1 MTKVRNIGSAA
12 ILVGVVVLALAVAAS
27 DATFGRG
34 TALIDRW
41 FFSVG
46 AVAAIVL
53 GECFRR
59 GAIAFGI
66 LAFLLTAGGAAQL
79 YLTDPLWFPALHLK
93 PQNWKEWAMYGVIA
107 VEALAALGVLIQAGP
122 GAVLAEARER
132 LGLGRL
138 GMFTLLT
145 AIFSVP
151 ITGFLARHA
160 IGAYG
165 VHIAVAF
172 ILVPVHLLV
181 MAAMTQVKS
190 PVHGLHRL
198 SPLVPAAL
206 TLVASLLMSLV
217 AFETMPHVEDELA
230 YLFQARTFAG
240 GALTVPAPP
249 TILQPGLEYYL
260 LEVQNGRWFSVT
272 SPGWPAVLALG
283 VKLGVPWLVNPILAA
298 LSVLLAFA
306 VTERLAGRDRADI
319 VALMMGTSPWLV
331 AMAGS
336 FMAHTLTLFLMLL
349 AWWLILRAAEQSR
362 RRDLRLL
369 MAGGAM
375 GVLFCTRPLEGLIVG
390 GLTGLWLLF
399 GSGGA
404 LSQRVRRSLPYA
416 VGCVAI
422 GGLVL
427 VYNHIIAGHALTQP
441 LTAYLDRIWAP
452 GANSYGFGPDVG
464 PKGGWGALDLW
475 PGHSPL
481 EALINTLN
489 MAVSLQFDLMGWP
502 IGSLALV
509 LAFFLWQTPQKEDR
523 LMLAVILVVVGAT
536 CFYWFADS
544 YYIGPRYWFLAA
556 FPLFYLSARGYQ
568 AIRERFPDKDHLAFL
583 RIDAILVFCC
593 VFGLAVFLP
602 WRGATKYHEY
612 GSFNPAVRADLAGG
626 RFRTDAPGGAIV
638 VVARNGDPGNAIFLD
653 DPWRRGPIFLNQEG
667 KIDVET
673 LHAAFPDREVIEYT
687 PDWTAR

>member
-1 MTKVRNIGSAA
+1 MKNARNVGSAA
-12 ILVGVVVLALAVAAS
+12 ILVGLVVLALAVVAS

-59 GAIAFGI
+59 GAITFGI
-66 LAFLLTAGGAAQL
+66 LAFLLTVGGASQL

-93 PQNWKEWAMYGVIA
+93 PQNWKEYAVYGVIA
-107 VEALAALGVLIQAGP
+107 VEALAALAVLLQAGP
-122 GAVLAEARER
+122 LAVLAEARDR

-138 GMFTLLT
+138 GLFAILT
-145 AIFSVP
+145 AFLSVP
-151 ITGFLARHA
+151 IIGFLARHA
-160 IGAYG
+160 IGAYFA
-165 VHIAVAF
+165 HIAVSF
-172 ILVPVHLLV
+172 VLVPVHLLV

-190 PVHGLHRL
+190 PVRGLHRL
-198 SPLVPAAL
+198 SPLAPATVAL
-206 TLVASLLMSLV
+206 IASLLMSLTS
-217 AFETMPHVEDELA
+217 FEAMPHVEDEVA

-240 GALTVPAPP
+240 GALTTPAPP
-249 TILQPGLEYYL
+249 EVLVPGLDYYL
-260 LEVQNGRWFSVT
+260 LDVQNGRWFAAT

-283 VKLGVPWLVNPILAA
+283 VKIGAPWIVNPILAA

-319 VALMMGTSPWLV
+319 VALMMGTSPWLL

-336 FMAHTLTLFLMLL
+336 LMTHTLTLFLMLL
-349 AWWLILRAAEQSR
+349 AWWMILRAAEQSR

-369 MAGGAM
+369 TAGAAM
-375 GVLFCTRPLEGLIVG
+375 GLVFCTRPLDGLIAG

-404 LSQRVRRSLPYA
+404 TSQRVRRSLPYA
-416 VGCVAI
+416 IGCVAI
-422 GGLVL
+422 GSLL
-427 VYNHIIAGHALTQP
+427 LIYNHMITGGAFTQP
-441 LTAYLDRIWAP
+441 STVYLDKYWAP
-452 GANSYGFGPDVG
+452 GANSYGFGANIG
-464 PKGGWGALDLW
+464 PTGGWGALDLW

-509 LAFFLWQTPQKEDR
+509 LAFFLWQRPQKEDR
-523 LMLAVILVVVGAT
+523 LMLTFTLVVIGAT
-536 CFYWFADS
+536 FFYWFADS
-544 YYIGPRYWFLAA
+544 YYIGPRYWFMAA

-602 WRGATKYHEY
+602 WRGVTKYYEY
-612 GSFNPAVRADLAGG
+612 GDFNPTVREDLAAG
-626 RFRTDAPGGAIV
+626 RFKTDAPGGAIV
-638 VVARNGDPGNAIFLD
+638 VVTRNGDPGGAIFLN
-653 DPWRRGPIFLNQEG
+653 DPWLRGTIFLNQEG
-667 KIDVET
+667 KVDMAT
-673 LHAAFPDREVIEYT
+673 LRAAFPDREVIEYKA
-687 PDWTAR
+687 DWSGL